1 MLAVKEKAAGEEAE
15 LSAAGASLVAISP
28 QLPEHN
34 RELVRTRQ
42 LTFDILTDR
51 GNEVAR
57 KFGLRFNVQNAT
69 FIRIDVGFSHEGFQ
83 VWFKFND
90 VFNSRRYGT
99 TTGQPVY

>member
-1 MLAVKEKAAGEEAE
+1 MPRRSLLKFSDMETSAG
-15 LSAAGASLVAISP
+15 
-28 QLPEHN
+28 
-34 RELVRTRQ
+34 
-42 LTFDILTDR
+42 
-51 GNEVAR
+51 
-57 KFGLRFNVQNAT
+57 FGLRFNVQNAT